1 MINYSIIIPH
11 KNIPVLLQRCLSSIP
26 RRNDI
31 QVIVVDDNSDLQM
44 VDFSSFPGL
53 EDPFV
58 EVVFTKEG
66 KGAGYARN
74 IGLDKV
80 KGKWLLFIDAD
91 DYFYDGMSQ
100 SIDSFVKSDA
110 DVIYFDYDSVFSD
123 TLEASPVRMPWVKEF
138 VQKKDLDHLR
148 FSTNVPWAKMISSRL
163 VKEHSIYF
171 DETRA
176 SNDVMFSAYVGYYA
190 RSVEV
195 CSDIIYCVTER
206 RDSLWFGMS
215 LDSLR
220 DRLMVSCRYNRFMK
234 KIGKEKEYRIYSY
247 GWVDRFKPFG
257 FKIYFKAFC
266 FYLKNE
272 LLSNIYMDFSNLLK
286 AKLRGVKGHV

>member
-11 KNIPVLLQRCLSSIP
+11 KNIPVLLKRCMASIP

-31 QVIVVDDNSDLQM
+31 QIIVVDDNSDPQI

-66 KGAGYARN
+66 LGAGYARN
-74 IGLDKV
+74 VGLDKV
-80 KGKWLLFIDAD
+80 EGKWLLFIDAD

-100 SIDSFVKSDA
+100 SIDSFVESDA
-110 DVIYFDYDSVFSD
+110 DVIYFDYDSVYSD
-123 TLEASPVRMPWVKEF
+123 TLEPSPVRMPWVKEYI
-138 VQKKDLDHLR
+138 QEKDVDHLR
-148 FSTNVPWAKMISSRL
+148 FSTNVPWAKMISSQL

-176 SNDVMFSAYVGYYA
+176 SNDVMFSTYVGYYA
-190 RSVEV
+190 KSVEV

-206 RDSLWFGMS
+206 RDSLWFGMRFE
-215 LDSLR
+215 SLR
-220 DRLMVSCRYNRFMK
+220 DRLIVSCRYNRFMR
-234 KIGKEKEYRIYSY
+234 KIGKGNEYRIYSY
-247 GWVDRFKPFG
+247 GWVDRFKSLG
-257 FKIYFKAFC
+257 FKAYMEGLFI
-266 FYLKNE
+266 YLKNE
-272 LLSNIYMDFSNLLK
+272 AIVNVLTDFANLLK
-286 AKLRGVKGHV
+286 SKLTRRIDK

>member
-100 SIDSFVKSDA
+100 SIDSFVKS
-110 DVIYFDYDSVFSD
+110 
-123 TLEASPVRMPWVKEF
+123 THGNTK
-138 VQKKDLDHLR
+138 
-148 FSTNVPWAKMISSRL
+148 STRL
-163 VKEHSIYF
+163 ITYSI
-171 DETRA
+171 
-176 SNDVMFSAYVGYYA
+176 
-190 RSVEV
+190 
-195 CSDIIYCVTER
+195 
-206 RDSLWFGMS
+206 
-215 LDSLR
+215 
-220 DRLMVSCRYNRFMK
+220 DRQ
-234 KIGKEKEYRIYSY
+234 
-247 GWVDRFKPFG
+247 
-257 FKIYFKAFC
+257 
-266 FYLKNE
+266 
-272 LLSNIYMDFSNLLK
+272 
-286 AKLRGVKGHV
+286 